1 MDLNPDFWPSLSESA
16 QRLVEHCEAHGIFTW
31 AELEP
36 DGGAI
41 KSGKFELVGQSVEH
55 VLRELDDFGL
65 LVCYQDGR

>member
-41 KSGKFELVGQSVEH
+41 KSGKFELVGRR
-55 VLRELDDFGL
+55 VLST
-65 LVCYQDGR
+65 